1 MDLAWMAWTWPT
13 AVFFSCIALA
23 LLGMTL
29 WQVIAPTEERASIFG
44 IRTTRG
50 DRFFVSLLGS
60 AFIELAWIAWVGDLY
75 IGSGVVC
82 LLYTWAVFRWF

>member
-1 MDLAWMAWTWPT
+1 MDLSWMAWTWPT
-13 AVFFSCIALA
+13 ALFFSCIGLA
-23 LLGMTL
+23 LLGMTV
-29 WQVIAPTEERASIFG
+29 WQFVSPTAERASIFG

-50 DRFFVSLLGS
+50 DRLFVSLLGS
-60 AFIELAWIAWVGDLY
+60 AFIELAWIGMLGDYY